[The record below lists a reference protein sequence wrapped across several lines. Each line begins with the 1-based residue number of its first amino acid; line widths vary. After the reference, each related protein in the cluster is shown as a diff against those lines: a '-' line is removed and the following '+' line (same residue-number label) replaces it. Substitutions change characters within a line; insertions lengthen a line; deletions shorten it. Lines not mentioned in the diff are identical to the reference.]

1 MKIAKITLILLI
13 LSHIFNTVFGVVTRN
28 YSSSRKGFYNNGTYN
43 GIMLT
48 EQGSLVLAPIIEKDG
63 AIDGKFIWKIYPSK
77 DGSMYAAISGNGAE
91 LYKRNAGE
99 NSFNLF
105 VKSTNESAF
114 TSVISDDFGNIYAA
128 TAPYARIIK
137 YDSSGSEIWSKN
149 VDDMY
154 IWDMKFD
161 NTGNLYAAAGGNNA
175 RVLKIS
181 ADGNITEILKT
192 EEQHAMSLYFD
203 SKKNKLYIGTAGRG
217 LVLSLDLAT
226 NSENIAFKTLYDTAQ
241 NEVYAITMDN
251 IGNLYF
257 GTATREPYY
266 LILPSIIDG
275 GKQADDRD
283 REFRNSLYR
292 ADTNGTV
299 QRLFFLNQTLV
310 FALSSDKDNNIYF
323 ITGDN
328 ADIYK
333 INGEDGLLSYIGGLE
348 NKTISTFSATED
360 GLYFAVSKT
369 GEIYKMK
376 NGNPSEGSFISDTLD
391 LRLLSKLGSLN
402 AMTSK
407 PNGSDI
413 LFEVRTGN
421 VARVDNTWSDFIPI
435 AEDGKIN
442 VPDGRFLQFKVTMK
456 TSNADSVPVLSS
468 MDFTYVENNLAPDV
482 LNGGLTT
489 YYKQQNDSN
498 ETAKSPQLEEN
509 ETMIYWKGSDPNGDK
524 LIYDLEYR
532 LKGER
537 NYRKLAN
544 NLENSYFRLKS
555 YLMPSGIYDFRITA
569 SDRNDNP
576 IDLAKTKTLEVL
588 NIKYDNDPPEILDFK
603 VNSENAERTA
613 RRKITFRA
621 EDKLSFLKTVRYST
635 ITEEWNYIVPD
646 DKVLD
651 SMNES
656 FTIIIDDEN
665 AGSITI
671 EVSDT
676 EGNVKFYSFII

>member
-1 MKIAKITLILLI
+1 MKIAKIILILFI
-13 LSHIFNTVFGVVTRN
+13 LSNTNIFGVITRN

-48 EQGSLVLAPIIEKDG
+48 EQGSLILAPIIEKDG
-63 AIDGKFIWKIYPSK
+63 AIEGKFIWKIYNSS
-77 DGSMYAAISGNGAE
+77 DGSMYAAISGDGAE
-91 LYKRNAGE
+91 LYKREAGE
-99 NSFNLF
+99 SDFNLF

-114 TSVISDDFGNIYAA
+114 TSVISDNSGDIYAA

-137 YDSSGSEIWSKN
+137 YDKLGNEIWSKN
-149 VDDMY
+149 VDDTY

-161 NTGNLYAAAGGNNA
+161 NNGNLYAAAGGNNA

-181 ADGNITEILKT
+181 SNGNITEILKT

-203 SKKNKLYIGTAGRG
+203 SKNNKLYIGTAGRG
-217 LVLSLDLAT
+217 LVLSVDLST
-226 NSENIAFKTLYDTAQ
+226 NLENPSYKTVYDTAQ

-257 GTATREPYY
+257 GTATREPSY

-275 GKQADDRD
+275 EKLADDSAK
-283 REFRNSLYR
+283 EFRNSLYK

-310 FALSSDKDNNIYF
+310 FALSSDNDNNIYF

-333 INGEDGLLSYIGGLE
+333 INGNDGLLSYIGGLE
-348 NKTISTFSATED
+348 NKTLSTFSATKD
-360 GLYFAVSKT
+360 GLYFAISKT
-369 GEIYKMK
+369 GEIYKMQ

-391 LRLLSKLGSLN
+391 LKLLSKLGSLK
-402 AMTSK
+402 AMTTI
-407 PNGSDI
+407 PDGSDI
-413 LFEVRTGN
+413 SFEVRTGN
-421 VARVDNTWSDFIPI
+421 VARVDNTWSDFTKVS
-435 AEDGKIN
+435 EDGKIN
-442 VPDGRFLQFKVTMK
+442 APDGRFLQFRITMK
-456 TSNADSVPVLSS
+456 NSNANEKSVPVLSS
-468 MDFTYVENNLAPDV
+468 MDFTYIENNLPPDV

-489 YYKQQNDSN
+489 YYKQQNDSS
-498 ETAKSPQLEEN
+498 ETTKSPQLEEN

-524 LIYDLEYR
+524 LIYDLEYK
-532 LKGER
+532 LKGEK

-544 NLENSYFRLKS
+544 NLETPYFRFKS

-569 SDRNDNP
+569 SDRFDNP
-576 IDLAKTKTLEVL
+576 IDLSKTKTLEVL
-588 NIKYDNDPPEILDFK
+588 NIKYDNDSPEIFDFAVK
-603 VNSENAERTA
+603 TEGNKRI
-613 RRKITFRA
+613 ITFRA

-635 ITEEWNYIVPD
+635 ITEEWHYILPD

-651 SMNES
+651 SMNEN
-656 FTIIIDDEN
+656 FTIIIDDEE

-671 EVSDT
+671 EVLDT
-676 EGNVKFYSFII
+676 EGNIKYYSFVI

>member
-1 MKIAKITLILLI
+1 MKIAKIIFTVLI
-13 LSHIFNTVFGVVTRN
+13 LSQITVFGVVTRN
-28 YSSSRKGFYNNGTYN
+28 YSSARKGFYNNGTYN

-63 AIDGKFIWKIYPSK
+63 AIDGKFIWKIYPSA

-91 LYKRNAGE
+91 LYRRNAGE
-99 NSFNLF
+99 NDFNLF

-114 TSVISDDFGNIYAA
+114 TSVISDNSGNIYAA
-128 TAPYARIIK
+128 TGPYARIIK
-137 YDSSGSEIWSKN
+137 YDNSGNEIWSKN
-149 VDDMY
+149 IDDTY

-161 NTGNLYAAAGGNNA
+161 NNGNLYAAAGGNNA

-181 ADGNITEILKT
+181 SSGNITEILKT
-192 EEQHAMSLYFD
+192 DEQHAMSLYFD
-203 SKKNKLYIGTAGRG
+203 SKNNKLYVGTAGRG
-217 LVLSLDLAT
+217 LVLVIDLAT
-226 NSENIAFKTLYDTAQ
+226 NSENPSSKTLYDTAQ

-257 GTATREPYY
+257 GTATREPSY

-275 GKQADDRD
+275 GKSADDSAK
-283 REFRNSLYR
+283 EFRNSLYK
-292 ADTNGTV
+292 ADANGTV

-310 FALSSDKDNNIYF
+310 FALSSDNDNNIYF

-333 INGEDGLLSYIGGLE
+333 INGNDGLLSYIGGLE
-348 NKTISTFSATED
+348 NKTLSTFSATKD

-369 GEIYKMK
+369 GEIYKMQ
-376 NGNPSEGSFISDTLD
+376 NNNLSEGSFVSDTLD
-391 LRLLSKLGSLN
+391 LKLLSKLGSLN
-402 AMTSK
+402 AMTSI
-407 PNGSDI
+407 PEGSDI
-413 LFEVRTGN
+413 SFEVRTGN
-421 VARVDNTWSDFIPI
+421 VARVDNTWSDFVPI
-435 AEDGKIN
+435 AKDGKIN
-442 VPDGRFLQFKVTMK
+442 APDGRFLQFRVTMK
-456 TSNADSVPVLSS
+456 TSNSESVPVLSS
-468 MDFTYVENNLAPDV
+468 MDFTYIENNLPPDV

-489 YYKQQNDSN
+489 HYKQQNDSN
-498 ETAKSPQLEEN
+498 ETTKNPQLEEN

-532 LKGER
+532 LKGEK

-544 NLENSYFRLKS
+544 NLENPYFRFKS

-569 SDRNDNP
+569 SDRFDNP

-588 NIKYDNDPPEILDFK
+588 NIKYDNDAPEIFDFA
-603 VNSENAERTA
+603 VSSEGNS
-613 RRKITFRA
+613 RKITFRA

-635 ITEEWNYIVPD
+635 ITEEWHYIIPD

-651 SMNES
+651 SMSEN
-656 FTIIIDDEN
+656 FTILIEDEN

-671 EVSDT
+671 EVLDAD
-676 EGNVKFYSFII
+676 GNIKYYSFVI

>member
-1 MKIAKITLILLI
+1 MKIAKIILILLI
-13 LSHIFNTVFGVVTRN
+13 LSNTNIFGVVTRN

-48 EQGSLVLAPIIEKDG
+48 EQGSLILAPIIEKDG
-63 AIDGKFIWKIYPSK
+63 AIEGKFIWKIYNSS
-77 DGSMYAAISGNGAE
+77 DGSMYAAISGDGAE
-91 LYKRNAGE
+91 LYKREVGE
-99 NSFNLF
+99 SDFNLF

-114 TSVISDDFGNIYAA
+114 TSVISDNSGNIYAA

-137 YDSSGSEIWSKN
+137 YDKLGNEIWSKN
-149 VDDMY
+149 VDDTY

-161 NTGNLYAAAGGNNA
+161 NNGNLYAAAGGNNA

-181 ADGNITEILKT
+181 SNGNITEILKT

-203 SKKNKLYIGTAGRG
+203 SKSNKLYIGTAGRG
-217 LVLSLDLAT
+217 LVLSVDLST
-226 NSENIAFKTLYDTAQ
+226 NLENPSYKTVYDTAQ

-257 GTATREPYY
+257 GTATREPSY

-275 GKQADDRD
+275 GKLADDSAK
-283 REFRNSLYR
+283 EFRNSLYK

-310 FALSSDKDNNIYF
+310 FALSSDIDNNIYF

-333 INGEDGLLSYIGGLE
+333 INGNDGLLSYIGGLE
-348 NKTISTFSATED
+348 NKTLSTFLATKD
-360 GLYFAVSKT
+360 GLYFAISKT
-369 GEIYKMK
+369 GEIYKMQ

-391 LRLLSKLGSLN
+391 LKLLSKLGSLK
-402 AMTSK
+402 AMTTI
-407 PNGSDI
+407 PDGSDI
-413 LFEVRTGN
+413 SFEVRTGN
-421 VARVDNTWSDFIPI
+421 VARVDNTWSDFTKVS
-435 AEDGKIN
+435 EDGKIN
-442 VPDGRFLQFKVTMK
+442 SPDGRFLQFRITMK
-456 TSNADSVPVLSS
+456 NSNANEKSVPVLSS
-468 MDFTYVENNLAPDV
+468 MDFTYIENNLPPDV

-489 YYKQQNDSN
+489 YYKQQNDSS
-498 ETAKSPQLEEN
+498 ETTKSPQLEEN

-532 LKGER
+532 LKGEK

-544 NLENSYFRLKS
+544 NLETPYFRFKS

-569 SDRNDNP
+569 SDRFDNP
-576 IDLAKTKTLEVL
+576 IDLSKTKTLEVL
-588 NIKYDNDPPEILDFK
+588 NIKYDNDSPEIFDFAVK
-603 VNSENAERTA
+603 TEGNKRI
-613 RRKITFRA
+613 ITFRA

-635 ITEEWNYIVPD
+635 ITEEWHYILPD

-651 SMNES
+651 SMSEN
-656 FTIIIDDEN
+656 FTIIIDDEE
-665 AGSITI
+665 AGSITV
-671 EVSDT
+671 EVLDT
-676 EGNVKFYSFII
+676 EGNIKYYSFVI

>member
-1 MKIAKITLILLI
+1 MKIAKIILILLI
-13 LSHIFNTVFGVVTRN
+13 LSNTNIFGVVTRN

-48 EQGSLVLAPIIEKDG
+48 EQGSLILAPIIEKDG
-63 AIDGKFIWKIYPSK
+63 AIEGKFIWKIYNSS
-77 DGSMYAAISGNGAE
+77 DGSMYAAISGDGAE
-91 LYKRNAGE
+91 LYKREAGE
-99 NSFNLF
+99 SDFNLF

-114 TSVISDDFGNIYAA
+114 TSVISDNSGNIYAV

-137 YDSSGSEIWSKN
+137 YDKSGNEIWSKN
-149 VDDMY
+149 VDDTY

-161 NTGNLYAAAGGNNA
+161 NNGNLYAAAGGNNA

-181 ADGNITEILKT
+181 SNGNITEILKT

-203 SKKNKLYIGTAGRG
+203 SKSNKLYIGTAGRG
-217 LVLSLDLAT
+217 LVLSVDLST
-226 NSENIAFKTLYDTAQ
+226 NLENPSYKTVYDTAQ

-257 GTATREPYY
+257 GTATREPSY

-275 GKQADDRD
+275 GKLADDSAK
-283 REFRNSLYR
+283 EFRNSLYK

-310 FALSSDKDNNIYF
+310 FALSSDIDNNIYF

-333 INGEDGLLSYIGGLE
+333 INGNDGLLSYIGGLE
-348 NKTISTFSATED
+348 NKTLSTFSATKD
-360 GLYFAVSKT
+360 GLYFAISKT
-369 GEIYKMK
+369 GEIYKMQ

-391 LRLLSKLGSLN
+391 LKLLSKLGSLK
-402 AMTSK
+402 AMTTI
-407 PNGSDI
+407 PEGSDI
-413 LFEVRTGN
+413 SFEVRTGN
-421 VARVDNTWSDFIPI
+421 VARVDNTWSDFTKVS
-435 AEDGKIN
+435 EDGKIN
-442 VPDGRFLQFKVTMK
+442 APDGRFLQFRITMK
-456 TSNADSVPVLSS
+456 NSNANEKSVPVLSS
-468 MDFTYVENNLAPDV
+468 MDFTYIENNLPPDV

-489 YYKQQNDSN
+489 YYKQQNDSS
-498 ETAKSPQLEEN
+498 ETTKSPQLEEN

-532 LKGER
+532 LKGEK

-544 NLENSYFRLKS
+544 NLETPYFRFKS

-569 SDRNDNP
+569 SDRFDNP
-576 IDLAKTKTLEVL
+576 IDLSKTKTLEVL
-588 NIKYDNDPPEILDFK
+588 NIKYDNDSPEIFDFAVK
-603 VNSENAERTA
+603 TEGNKRI
-613 RRKITFRA
+613 ITFRA

-635 ITEEWNYIVPD
+635 ITEEWHYILPD

-651 SMNES
+651 SMSEN
-656 FTIIIDDEN
+656 FTIIIDDEE

-671 EVSDT
+671 EVLDT
-676 EGNVKFYSFII
+676 EGNIKYYSFVI

>member
-1 MKIAKITLILLI
+1 MKIAKIILIVLI
-13 LSHIFNTVFGVVTRN
+13 LSQITVFGVVTRN

-63 AIDGKFIWKIYPSK
+63 AIDGKFIWKIYPSA

-99 NSFNLF
+99 SEFNLF

-114 TSVISDDFGNIYAA
+114 TSVISDDLGNIYAA
-128 TAPYARIIK
+128 TGPYARIIK
-137 YDSSGSEIWSKN
+137 YDNTGNEIWSKN
-149 VDDMY
+149 VDDTY

-161 NTGNLYAAAGGNNA
+161 NNGNLYAAAGGNNA
-175 RVLKIS
+175 RVLKITS
-181 ADGNITEILKT
+181 AGNITEILKT
-192 EEQHAMSLYFD
+192 DEQHAMSLYFD
-203 SKKNKLYIGTAGRG
+203 SKNNKLYVGTAGRG
-217 LVLSLDLAT
+217 LVLAIDLAT
-226 NSENIAFKTLYDTAQ
+226 NLENPSSKTLYDTAQ

-257 GTATREPYY
+257 GTATREPSY

-275 GKQADDRD
+275 GKSADDSAK
-283 REFRNSLYR
+283 EFRNSLYK

-310 FALSSDKDNNIYF
+310 FALSSDNDNNIYF

-333 INGEDGLLSYIGGLE
+333 INGNDGLLSYIGGLD
-348 NKTISTFSATED
+348 NKILSTFSATKD

-369 GEIYKMK
+369 GEIYKMQ
-376 NGNPSEGSFISDTLD
+376 NNNLSEGSFVSDTLD

-402 AMTSK
+402 AMTTV
-407 PNGSDI
+407 PEGSDI
-413 LFEVRTGN
+413 SFEVRTGN
-421 VARVDNTWSDFIPI
+421 VARVDNTWSDFVPI

-442 VPDGRFLQFKVTMK
+442 VPDGRFMQFRVKMK
-456 TSNADSVPVLSS
+456 TSNSESVPVLSS
-468 MDFTYVENNLAPDV
+468 MDFTYIENNLPPDV

-489 YYKQQNDSN
+489 HYKQQNDSN
-498 ETAKSPQLEEN
+498 ETTKSPQLEEN

-544 NLENSYFRLKS
+544 NLENSYFRFKS
-555 YLMPSGIYDFRITA
+555 YLMPSGIYDFKITA
-569 SDRNDNP
+569 SDRHDNP
-576 IDLAKTKTLEVL
+576 IDLSKTKTLEVL
-588 NIKYDNDPPEILDFK
+588 NIKYDNDPPEIFDFA
-603 VNSENAERTA
+603 VNTEGNA
-613 RRKITFRA
+613 RKITFRV
-621 EDKLSFLKTVRYST
+621 EDKLSFLKTVRYSA
-635 ITEEWNYIVPD
+635 ITEEWHYIIPD

-651 SMNES
+651 SMSEN
-656 FTIIIDDEN
+656 FTILIEDKN
-665 AGSITI
+665 TGSITI
-671 EVSDT
+671 EVLDT
-676 EGNVKFYSFII
+676 EGNIKFYSFVI

>member
-1 MKIAKITLILLI
+1 MKIAKIILILLI
-13 LSHIFNTVFGVVTRN
+13 LSNTNIFGVVTRN
-28 YSSSRKGFYNNGTYN
+28 YSSSRKGFYNNGTYD

-48 EQGSLVLAPIIEKDG
+48 EQGSLILAPIIEKDG
-63 AIDGKFIWKIYPSK
+63 AIEGKFIWKIYNSS
-77 DGSMYAAISGNGAE
+77 DGSMYAAISGDGAE

-99 NSFNLF
+99 SDFNLF
-105 VKSTNESAF
+105 IKSTNESAF
-114 TSVISDDFGNIYAA
+114 TSVISDNSGNIYAA

-137 YDSSGSEIWSKN
+137 YDNAGNEIWSKN
-149 VDDMY
+149 VDDTY

-161 NTGNLYAAAGGNNA
+161 NNGNLYAAAGGNNA

-181 ADGNITEILKT
+181 SNGNITEILKT

-203 SKKNKLYIGTAGRG
+203 SKSNKLYIGTAGRG
-217 LVLSLDLAT
+217 LVLSVDLST
-226 NSENIAFKTLYDTAQ
+226 NLENPSYKTVYDTAQ

-257 GTATREPYY
+257 GTATREPSY

-275 GKQADDRD
+275 GKLADDSAK
-283 REFRNSLYR
+283 EFRNSLYK

-310 FALSSDKDNNIYF
+310 FALSSDIDNNIYF

-333 INGEDGLLSYIGGLE
+333 INGNDGLLSYIGGLE
-348 NKTISTFSATED
+348 NKTLSTFSATKD
-360 GLYFAVSKT
+360 GLYFAISKT
-369 GEIYKMK
+369 GEIYKMQ
-376 NGNPSEGSFISDTLD
+376 NGNPSEGNFISDTLD
-391 LRLLSKLGSLN
+391 LKVLSKLGSLK
-402 AMTSK
+402 AMTTI
-407 PNGSDI
+407 PDGSDI
-413 LFEVRTGN
+413 SFEVRTGN
-421 VARVDNTWSDFIPI
+421 VARVDNTWSDFTKVS
-435 AEDGKIN
+435 EDGKIN
-442 VPDGRFLQFKVTMK
+442 APDGRFLQFRITMK
-456 TSNADSVPVLSS
+456 NSNANEKSVPVLSS
-468 MDFTYVENNLAPDV
+468 MDFTYIENNLPPDV

-489 YYKQQNDSN
+489 YYKQQNDSS
-498 ETAKSPQLEEN
+498 ETTKSPQLEEN

-532 LKGER
+532 LKGEK

-544 NLENSYFRLKS
+544 NLETPYFRFKS

-569 SDRNDNP
+569 SDRFDNP
-576 IDLAKTKTLEVL
+576 IDLSKTKTLEVL
-588 NIKYDNDPPEILDFK
+588 NIKYDNDSPEIFDFAVK
-603 VNSENAERTA
+603 TEGNKRI
-613 RRKITFRA
+613 ITFRA

-635 ITEEWNYIVPD
+635 ITEEWHYILPD

-651 SMNES
+651 SMSEN
-656 FTIIIDDEN
+656 FTIIIEDEE

-671 EVSDT
+671 EVLDT
-676 EGNVKFYSFII
+676 EGNIKYYSFVI

>member
-1 MKIAKITLILLI
+1 MKIAKIILILLI
-13 LSHIFNTVFGVVTRN
+13 LSNTNIFGVVTRN

-48 EQGSLVLAPIIEKDG
+48 EQGSLILAPIIEKDG
-63 AIDGKFIWKIYPSK
+63 AIEGKFIWKIYNSS
-77 DGSMYAAISGNGAE
+77 DGSMYAAISGDGAE
-91 LYKRNAGE
+91 LYKREADE
-99 NSFNLF
+99 SDFNLF

-114 TSVISDDFGNIYAA
+114 TSVISDNLGNIYAA

-137 YDSSGSEIWSKN
+137 YDKSGNEIWSKN
-149 VDDMY
+149 VDDTY

-161 NTGNLYAAAGGNNA
+161 NNGNLYAAAGGNNA

-181 ADGNITEILKT
+181 SNGNITEILKT
-192 EEQHAMSLYFD
+192 EEQHAMSLYFH
-203 SKKNKLYIGTAGRG
+203 SKSNKLYIGTAGRG
-217 LVLSLDLAT
+217 LVLSVDLST
-226 NSENIAFKTLYDTAQ
+226 NLENPSYKTVYDTAQ

-257 GTATREPYY
+257 GTATREPSY

-275 GKQADDRD
+275 GKLADDSAK
-283 REFRNSLYR
+283 EFRNSLYK

-310 FALSSDKDNNIYF
+310 FALSSDIDNNIYF

-333 INGEDGLLSYIGGLE
+333 INGNDGLLSYIGGLE
-348 NKTISTFSATED
+348 NKTLSTFSATKD
-360 GLYFAVSKT
+360 GLYFAISKT
-369 GEIYKMK
+369 GEIYKMQ

-391 LRLLSKLGSLN
+391 LKLLSKLGSLK
-402 AMTSK
+402 AMTTI
-407 PNGSDI
+407 PEGSDI
-413 LFEVRTGN
+413 SFEVRTGN
-421 VARVDNTWSDFIPI
+421 VSRVDNTWSDFTKVS
-435 AEDGKIN
+435 EDGKIN
-442 VPDGRFLQFKVTMK
+442 APDGRFLQFRITMK
-456 TSNADSVPVLSS
+456 NSNANEKSVPILSS
-468 MDFTYVENNLAPDV
+468 MDFTYIENNLPPDV

-489 YYKQQNDSN
+489 YYKQQNDSS
-498 ETAKSPQLEEN
+498 ETTKSPQLEEN

-532 LKGER
+532 LKGEK

-544 NLENSYFRLKS
+544 NLETPYFRFKS

-569 SDRNDNP
+569 SDRFDNP
-576 IDLAKTKTLEVL
+576 IDLSKTKTLEVL
-588 NIKYDNDPPEILDFK
+588 NIKYDNDSPEIFDFAVK
-603 VNSENAERTA
+603 IEGNKRI
-613 RRKITFRA
+613 ITFRA

-635 ITEEWNYIVPD
+635 ITEEWHYILPD

-651 SMNES
+651 SMSEN
-656 FTIIIDDEN
+656 FTIIIDDEE

-671 EVSDT
+671 EVLDT
-676 EGNVKFYSFII
+676 EGNIKYYSFVI

>member
-1 MKIAKITLILLI
+1 MKIAKIILIVLI
-13 LSHIFNTVFGVVTRN
+13 LSQITVFGVVTRN

-63 AIDGKFIWKIYPSK
+63 AIDGKFIWKIYPSA

-99 NSFNLF
+99 SDFNLF

-114 TSVISDDFGNIYAA
+114 TSVISDDSGNIYAA
-128 TAPYARIIK
+128 TGPYARIIK
-137 YDSSGSEIWSKN
+137 YDNAGNEIWSKN
-149 VDDMY
+149 VDDTY

-161 NTGNLYAAAGGNNA
+161 NNGNLYAAAGGNNA
-175 RVLKIS
+175 RVLKITS
-181 ADGNITEILKT
+181 AGNITEILKT
-192 EEQHAMSLYFD
+192 DEQHAMSLYFD
-203 SKKNKLYIGTAGRG
+203 SKNNKLYVGTAGRG
-217 LVLSLDLAT
+217 LVLAIDLAT
-226 NSENIAFKTLYDTAQ
+226 NLENPSSKTLYDTAQ

-257 GTATREPYY
+257 GTATREPSY

-275 GKQADDRD
+275 GKSADDSAK
-283 REFRNSLYR
+283 EFRNSLYK

-310 FALSSDKDNNIYF
+310 FALSSDNDNNIYF

-333 INGEDGLLSYIGGLE
+333 INGNDGLLSYIGGLD
-348 NKTISTFSATED
+348 NKILSTFSATKD

-369 GEIYKMK
+369 GEIYKMQ
-376 NGNPSEGSFISDTLD
+376 NNNLSEGSFVSDTLD

-402 AMTSK
+402 AMTTV
-407 PNGSDI
+407 PEGSDI
-413 LFEVRTGN
+413 SFEVRTGN
-421 VARVDNTWSDFIPI
+421 VARVDNTWSDFVPI

-442 VPDGRFLQFKVTMK
+442 VPDGRFMQFRVKMK
-456 TSNADSVPVLSS
+456 TSNSESVPVLSS
-468 MDFTYVENNLAPDV
+468 MDFTYIENNLPPDV

-489 YYKQQNDSN
+489 HYKQQNDSN
-498 ETAKSPQLEEN
+498 ETTKSPQLEEN

-532 LKGER
+532 LKGEK

-544 NLENSYFRLKS
+544 NLENSYFRFKS
-555 YLMPSGIYDFRITA
+555 YLMPSGIYDFKITA
-569 SDRNDNP
+569 SDRHDNP
-576 IDLAKTKTLEVL
+576 IDLSKTKTLEVL
-588 NIKYDNDPPEILDFK
+588 NIKYDNDPPEIFDFA
-603 VNSENAERTA
+603 VNTEGNA
-613 RRKITFRA
+613 RKITFRV
-621 EDKLSFLKTVRYST
+621 EDKLSFLKTVRYSA
-635 ITEEWNYIVPD
+635 ITEEWHYIIPD

-651 SMNES
+651 SMSEN
-656 FTIIIDDEN
+656 FTILIEDEN
-665 AGSITI
+665 TGSITI
-671 EVSDT
+671 EVLDT
-676 EGNVKFYSFII
+676 EGNIKFYSFVI

>member
-1 MKIAKITLILLI
+1 MKITKIILILLI
-13 LSHIFNTVFGVVTRN
+13 LSNTNIFGVVTRN

-48 EQGSLVLAPIIEKDG
+48 EQGSLILAPIIEKDG
-63 AIDGKFIWKIYPSK
+63 TIEGKFIWKIYNSS
-77 DGSMYAAISGNGAE
+77 DGSMYAAISGDGAE

-99 NSFNLF
+99 SDFNLF

-114 TSVISDDFGNIYAA
+114 TSVISDNSGNIYAS

-137 YDSSGSEIWSKN
+137 YDKSGNEIWSKN
-149 VDDMY
+149 VDDTY

-161 NTGNLYAAAGGNNA
+161 NNGNLYAAAGGNNA

-181 ADGNITEILKT
+181 SNGNITEILKT

-203 SKKNKLYIGTAGRG
+203 SKSNKLYIGTAGRG
-217 LVLSLDLAT
+217 LVLSVDLST
-226 NSENIAFKTLYDTAQ
+226 NLENPSYKTVYDTAQ

-257 GTATREPYY
+257 GTATREPSY

-275 GKQADDRD
+275 GKLADDSAK
-283 REFRNSLYR
+283 EFRNSLYK

-310 FALSSDKDNNIYF
+310 FALSSDIDNNIYF

-333 INGEDGLLSYIGGLE
+333 INGNDGLLSYIGGLE
-348 NKTISTFSATED
+348 NKTLSTFSATKD
-360 GLYFAVSKT
+360 GLYFAISKT
-369 GEIYKMK
+369 GEIYKMQ

-391 LRLLSKLGSLN
+391 LKLLSKLGSLK
-402 AMTSK
+402 AMTTI
-407 PNGSDI
+407 PEGSDI
-413 LFEVRTGN
+413 SFEVRTGN
-421 VARVDNTWSDFIPI
+421 VARVDNTWSDFTKVS
-435 AEDGKIN
+435 EDGKIN
-442 VPDGRFLQFKVTMK
+442 APDGRFLQFRITMK
-456 TSNADSVPVLSS
+456 NSNANEKSVPVLSS
-468 MDFTYVENNLAPDV
+468 MDFTYIENNLPPDV

-489 YYKQQNDSN
+489 YYKQQNDSS
-498 ETAKSPQLEEN
+498 ETTKSPQLEEN

-532 LKGER
+532 LKGEK

-544 NLENSYFRLKS
+544 NLETPYFRFKS
-555 YLMPSGIYDFRITA
+555 YLMPAGIYDFRITA
-569 SDRNDNP
+569 SDRFDNP
-576 IDLAKTKTLEVL
+576 IDLSKTKTLEVL
-588 NIKYDNDPPEILDFK
+588 NIKYDNDSPEIFDFAVK
-603 VNSENAERTA
+603 TEGNKRI
-613 RRKITFRA
+613 ITFRA

-635 ITEEWNYIVPD
+635 ITEEWHYILPD

-651 SMNES
+651 SMSEN
-656 FTIIIDDEN
+656 FTIIIEDEE

-671 EVSDT
+671 EVLDT
-676 EGNVKFYSFII
+676 EGNIKYYSFVI

>member
-1 MKIAKITLILLI
+1 MKIAKIILILLI
-13 LSHIFNTVFGVVTRN
+13 LSNTNIFGVVTRN

-48 EQGSLVLAPIIEKDG
+48 EQGSLILAPIIEKDG
-63 AIDGKFIWKIYPSK
+63 AIEGKFIWKIYNSS
-77 DGSMYAAISGNGAE
+77 DGSMYAAISGDGAE
-91 LYKRNAGE
+91 LYKREVGE
-99 NSFNLF
+99 SDFNLF

-114 TSVISDDFGNIYAA
+114 TSVISDNSGNIYAS

-137 YDSSGSEIWSKN
+137 YDKLGNEIWSKN
-149 VDDMY
+149 VDDTY

-161 NTGNLYAAAGGNNA
+161 NNGNLYAAAGGNNA

-181 ADGNITEILKT
+181 SNGNITEILKT

-203 SKKNKLYIGTAGRG
+203 SKNNKLYIGTAGRG
-217 LVLSLDLAT
+217 LVLSVDLST
-226 NSENIAFKTLYDTAQ
+226 NLENPSYKTVYDTAQ

-257 GTATREPYY
+257 GTATREPSY

-275 GKQADDRD
+275 GKSADDSVK
-283 REFRNSLYR
+283 EFRNSLYK

-310 FALSSDKDNNIYF
+310 FALSSDIDNNIYF

-333 INGEDGLLSYIGGLE
+333 INGNDGLLSYIGGLE
-348 NKTISTFSATED
+348 NKTLSTFSATKD
-360 GLYFAVSKT
+360 GLYFAISKT
-369 GEIYKMK
+369 GEIYKMQ

-391 LRLLSKLGSLN
+391 LKLLSKLGSLK
-402 AMTSK
+402 AMTTI
-407 PNGSDI
+407 PDGSDI
-413 LFEVRTGN
+413 SFEVRTGN
-421 VARVDNTWSDFIPI
+421 VARVDNTWSDFTKVS
-435 AEDGKIN
+435 EDGKIN
-442 VPDGRFLQFKVTMK
+442 APDGRFLQFKITMK
-456 TSNADSVPVLSS
+456 NSNANEKSVPVLSS
-468 MDFTYVENNLAPDV
+468 MDFTYIENNLPPDV

-489 YYKQQNDSN
+489 YYKQQNDSS
-498 ETAKSPQLEEN
+498 ETTKSPQLEEN

-532 LKGER
+532 LKGEK

-544 NLENSYFRLKS
+544 NLETPYFRFKS

-569 SDRNDNP
+569 SDRFDNP
-576 IDLAKTKTLEVL
+576 IDLSKTKTLEVL
-588 NIKYDNDPPEILDFK
+588 NIKYDNDSPEIFDFAVK
-603 VNSENAERTA
+603 TEGNKRI
-613 RRKITFRA
+613 ITFRA

-635 ITEEWNYIVPD
+635 ITEEWHYILPD

-651 SMNES
+651 SMSEN
-656 FTIIIDDEN
+656 FTIIIEDEE

-671 EVSDT
+671 EVLDT
-676 EGNVKFYSFII
+676 EGNIKYYSFVI

>member
-1 MKIAKITLILLI
+1 MKIAKIILTVLI
-13 LSHIFNTVFGVVTRN
+13 LSQITVFGVVTRN

-63 AIDGKFIWKIYPSK
+63 AIDGKFIWKIYPSA

-99 NSFNLF
+99 SDFNLF

-114 TSVISDDFGNIYAA
+114 TSVISDDSGNIYAA
-128 TAPYARIIK
+128 TGPYARIIK
-137 YDSSGSEIWSKN
+137 YDNAGNEIWSKN
-149 VDDMY
+149 VDDTY

-161 NTGNLYAAAGGNNA
+161 NNGNLYAAAGGNNA
-175 RVLKIS
+175 RVLKITS
-181 ADGNITEILKT
+181 AGNITEILKT
-192 EEQHAMSLYFD
+192 DEQHAMSLYFD
-203 SKKNKLYIGTAGRG
+203 SKNNKLYVGTAGRG
-217 LVLSLDLAT
+217 LVLAIDLAT
-226 NSENIAFKTLYDTAQ
+226 NLENPSSKTLYDTAQ

-257 GTATREPYY
+257 GTATREPSY

-275 GKQADDRD
+275 GKSADDSAK
-283 REFRNSLYR
+283 EFRNSLYK

-310 FALSSDKDNNIYF
+310 FALSSDNDNNIYF

-333 INGEDGLLSYIGGLE
+333 INGNDGLLSYIGGLD
-348 NKTISTFSATED
+348 NKILSTFSATKD

-369 GEIYKMK
+369 GEIYKMQ
-376 NGNPSEGSFISDTLD
+376 NNNLSEGSFVSDTLD

-402 AMTSK
+402 AMTTV
-407 PNGSDI
+407 PEGSDI
-413 LFEVRTGN
+413 SFEVRTGN
-421 VARVDNTWSDFIPI
+421 VARVDNTWSDFVPI

-442 VPDGRFLQFKVTMK
+442 VPDGRFMQFRVKMK
-456 TSNADSVPVLSS
+456 TSNSESVPVLSS
-468 MDFTYVENNLAPDV
+468 MDFTYIENNLPPDV

-489 YYKQQNDSN
+489 HYKQQNDSN
-498 ETAKSPQLEEN
+498 ETTKSPQLEEN

-532 LKGER
+532 LKGEK

-544 NLENSYFRLKS
+544 NLENSYFRFKS
-555 YLMPSGIYDFRITA
+555 YLMPSGIYDFKITA
-569 SDRNDNP
+569 SDKHDNP

-588 NIKYDNDPPEILDFK
+588 NIKYDNDPPEIFDFA
-603 VNSENAERTA
+603 VNTEGNA
-613 RRKITFRA
+613 RKITFRV
-621 EDKLSFLKTVRYST
+621 EDKLSFLKTVRYSA
-635 ITEEWNYIVPD
+635 ITEEWHYIIPD

-651 SMNES
+651 SMSEN
-656 FTIIIDDEN
+656 FTILIEDEN
-665 AGSITI
+665 TGSITI
-671 EVSDT
+671 EVLDT
-676 EGNVKFYSFII
+676 EGNIKFYSFVI

>member
-1 MKIAKITLILLI
+1 MKIAKIILILLI
-13 LSHIFNTVFGVVTRN
+13 LSNTNIFGVVTRN

-48 EQGSLVLAPIIEKDG
+48 EQGSLILAPIIEKDG
-63 AIDGKFIWKIYPSK
+63 AIEGKFIWKIYNSS
-77 DGSMYAAISGNGAE
+77 DGSMYAAISGDGAE
-91 LYKRNAGE
+91 LYKREAGE
-99 NSFNLF
+99 SDFNLF

-114 TSVISDDFGNIYAA
+114 TSVISDNSGNIYAA

-137 YDSSGSEIWSKN
+137 YDKLGNEIWSKN
-149 VDDMY
+149 VDDTY

-161 NTGNLYAAAGGNNA
+161 NNGNLYAAAGGNNA

-181 ADGNITEILKT
+181 SNGNITEILKT

-203 SKKNKLYIGTAGRG
+203 SKNNKLYIGTAGRG
-217 LVLSLDLAT
+217 LVLSVDLST
-226 NSENIAFKTLYDTAQ
+226 NLENPSYKTVYDTAQ

-257 GTATREPYY
+257 GTATREPSY

-275 GKQADDRD
+275 GKLADDSAK
-283 REFRNSLYR
+283 EFRNSLYK

-310 FALSSDKDNNIYF
+310 FALSSDIDNNIYF

-333 INGEDGLLSYIGGLE
+333 INGNDGLLSYIGGLE
-348 NKTISTFSATED
+348 NKTLSTFSATKD
-360 GLYFAVSKT
+360 GLYFAISKT
-369 GEIYKMK
+369 GEIYKMQ

-391 LRLLSKLGSLN
+391 LKLLSKLGSLK
-402 AMTSK
+402 AMTTI
-407 PNGSDI
+407 PEGSDI
-413 LFEVRTGN
+413 SFEVRTGN
-421 VARVDNTWSDFIPI
+421 VARVDNTWSDFTKVS
-435 AEDGKIN
+435 EDGKIN
-442 VPDGRFLQFKVTMK
+442 APDGRFLQFRITMK
-456 TSNADSVPVLSS
+456 NSNANEKSVPVLSS
-468 MDFTYVENNLAPDV
+468 MDFTYIENNLPPDV

-489 YYKQQNDSN
+489 YYKQQNDSS
-498 ETAKSPQLEEN
+498 ETTKSPQLEEN

-524 LIYDLEYR
+524 LIYDLEYK
-532 LKGER
+532 LKGEK

-544 NLENSYFRLKS
+544 NLETPYFRFKS

-569 SDRNDNP
+569 SDRFDNP
-576 IDLAKTKTLEVL
+576 IDLSKTKTLEVL
-588 NIKYDNDPPEILDFK
+588 NIKYDNDSPEIFDFAVK
-603 VNSENAERTA
+603 TEGNKRI
-613 RRKITFRA
+613 ITFRA

-635 ITEEWNYIVPD
+635 ITEEWHYILPD

-651 SMNES
+651 SMSEN
-656 FTIIIDDEN
+656 FTIIIDDEE

-671 EVSDT
+671 EVLDT
-676 EGNVKFYSFII
+676 EGNIKYYSFVI

>member
-1 MKIAKITLILLI
+1 MKIAKIILIVLI
-13 LSHIFNTVFGVVTRN
+13 LSQITVFGVVTRN

-63 AIDGKFIWKIYPSK
+63 AIDGKFIWKIYPSA

-99 NSFNLF
+99 SDFNLF

-114 TSVISDDFGNIYAA
+114 TSVISDDLGNIYAA
-128 TAPYARIIK
+128 TGPYARIIK
-137 YDSSGSEIWSKN
+137 YDNAGNEIWSKN
-149 VDDMY
+149 VDDTY

-161 NTGNLYAAAGGNNA
+161 NNGNLYAAAGGNNA
-175 RVLKIS
+175 RVLKITS
-181 ADGNITEILKT
+181 AGNITEILKT
-192 EEQHAMSLYFD
+192 DEQHAMSLYFD
-203 SKKNKLYIGTAGRG
+203 SKNNKLYVGTAGRG
-217 LVLSLDLAT
+217 LVLAIDLAT
-226 NSENIAFKTLYDTAQ
+226 NLENPSSKTLYDTAQ

-257 GTATREPYY
+257 GTATREPSY

-275 GKQADDRD
+275 GKSADDSAK
-283 REFRNSLYR
+283 EFRNSLYK

-310 FALSSDKDNNIYF
+310 FALSSDNDNNIYF

-333 INGEDGLLSYIGGLE
+333 INGNDGLLSYIGGLD
-348 NKTISTFSATED
+348 NKILSTFSATKD

-369 GEIYKMK
+369 GEIYKMQ
-376 NGNPSEGSFISDTLD
+376 NNNLSEGSFVSDTLD

-402 AMTSK
+402 AMTTV
-407 PNGSDI
+407 PEGSDI
-413 LFEVRTGN
+413 SFEVRTGN
-421 VARVDNTWSDFIPI
+421 VARVDNTWSDFVPI

-442 VPDGRFLQFKVTMK
+442 VPDGRFMQFRVKMK
-456 TSNADSVPVLSS
+456 TSNSESVPVLSS
-468 MDFTYVENNLAPDV
+468 MDFTYIENNLPPDV

-489 YYKQQNDSN
+489 HYKQQNDSN
-498 ETAKSPQLEEN
+498 ETTKSPQLEEN

-532 LKGER
+532 LKGEK

-544 NLENSYFRLKS
+544 NLENSYFRFKS
-555 YLMPSGIYDFRITA
+555 YLMPSGIYDFKITA
-569 SDRNDNP
+569 SDRHDNP
-576 IDLAKTKTLEVL
+576 IDLSKTKTLEVL
-588 NIKYDNDPPEILDFK
+588 NIKYDNDPPEIFDFA
-603 VNSENAERTA
+603 VNTEGNA
-613 RRKITFRA
+613 RKITFRV
-621 EDKLSFLKTVRYST
+621 EDKLSFLKTVRYSA
-635 ITEEWNYIVPD
+635 ITEEWHYIIPD

-651 SMNES
+651 SMSEN
-656 FTIIIDDEN
+656 FTILIEDEN
-665 AGSITI
+665 TGSITI
-671 EVSDT
+671 EVLDT
-676 EGNVKFYSFII
+676 EGNIKFYSFVI

>member
-1 MKIAKITLILLI
+1 MKIAKIILTVLI
-13 LSHIFNTVFGVVTRN
+13 LSQITVFGVVTRN

-63 AIDGKFIWKIYPSK
+63 AIDGKFIWKIYPSA

-99 NSFNLF
+99 SDFNLF

-114 TSVISDDFGNIYAA
+114 TSVISDDSGNIYAA
-128 TAPYARIIK
+128 TGPYARIIK
-137 YDSSGSEIWSKN
+137 YDNAGNEIWSKN
-149 VDDMY
+149 VDDTY

-161 NTGNLYAAAGGNNA
+161 NNGNLYAAAGGNNA
-175 RVLKIS
+175 RVLKITS
-181 ADGNITEILKT
+181 AGNITEILKT
-192 EEQHAMSLYFD
+192 DEQHAMSLYFD
-203 SKKNKLYIGTAGRG
+203 SKNNKLYVGTAGRG
-217 LVLSLDLAT
+217 LVLAIDLAT
-226 NSENIAFKTLYDTAQ
+226 NLENPSSKTLYDTAQ

-257 GTATREPYY
+257 GTATREPSY

-275 GKQADDRD
+275 GKSADDSAK
-283 REFRNSLYR
+283 EFRNSLYK

-310 FALSSDKDNNIYF
+310 FALSSDNDNNIYF

-333 INGEDGLLSYIGGLE
+333 INGNDGLLSYIGGLD
-348 NKTISTFSATED
+348 NKILSTFSATKD

-369 GEIYKMK
+369 GEIYKMQ
-376 NGNPSEGSFISDTLD
+376 NNNLSEGSFVSDTLD
-391 LRLLSKLGSLN
+391 LRFLSKLGSLN
-402 AMTSK
+402 AMTTV
-407 PNGSDI
+407 PEGSDI
-413 LFEVRTGN
+413 SFEVRTGN
-421 VARVDNTWSDFIPI
+421 VARVDNTWSDFVPI

-442 VPDGRFLQFKVTMK
+442 VPDGRFMQFRVKMK
-456 TSNADSVPVLSS
+456 TSNSESVPVLSS
-468 MDFTYVENNLAPDV
+468 MDFTYIENNLPPDV

-489 YYKQQNDSN
+489 HYKQQNDSN
-498 ETAKSPQLEEN
+498 ETTKSPQLEEN

-532 LKGER
+532 LKGEK

-544 NLENSYFRLKS
+544 NLENSYFRFKS
-555 YLMPSGIYDFRITA
+555 YLMPSGIYDFKITA
-569 SDRNDNP
+569 SDRHDNP
-576 IDLAKTKTLEVL
+576 IDLSKTKTLEVL
-588 NIKYDNDPPEILDFK
+588 NIKYDNDPPEIFDFA
-603 VNSENAERTA
+603 VNTEGNA
-613 RRKITFRA
+613 RKITFRV
-621 EDKLSFLKTVRYST
+621 EDKLSFLKTVRYSA
-635 ITEEWNYIVPD
+635 ITEEWHYIIPD

-651 SMNES
+651 SMSEN
-656 FTIIIDDEN
+656 FTILIEDEN
-665 AGSITI
+665 TGSITI
-671 EVSDT
+671 EVLDT
-676 EGNVKFYSFII
+676 EGNIKFYSFVI

>member
-1 MKIAKITLILLI
+1 MKIAKIILIVLI
-13 LSHIFNTVFGVVTRN
+13 LSQITVFGVVTRN
-28 YSSSRKGFYNNGTYN
+28 YSSSRKGFYNNGIYN

-63 AIDGKFIWKIYPSK
+63 AIDGKFIWKIYPSA

-99 NSFNLF
+99 SDFNLF

-114 TSVISDDFGNIYAA
+114 TSVISDDSGNIYAA
-128 TAPYARIIK
+128 TGPYARIIK
-137 YDSSGSEIWSKN
+137 YDNAGNEIWSKN
-149 VDDMY
+149 VDDTY

-161 NTGNLYAAAGGNNA
+161 NNGNLYAAAGGNNA
-175 RVLKIS
+175 RVLKITS
-181 ADGNITEILKT
+181 AGNITEILKT
-192 EEQHAMSLYFD
+192 DEQHAMSLYFD
-203 SKKNKLYIGTAGRG
+203 SKNNKLYVGTAGRG
-217 LVLSLDLAT
+217 LVLAIDLAT
-226 NSENIAFKTLYDTAQ
+226 NLENPSSKTLYDTAQ

-257 GTATREPYY
+257 GTATREPSY

-275 GKQADDRD
+275 GKSADDSAK
-283 REFRNSLYR
+283 EFRNSLYK

-310 FALSSDKDNNIYF
+310 FALSSDNDNNIYF

-333 INGEDGLLSYIGGLE
+333 INGNDGLLSYIGGLD
-348 NKTISTFSATED
+348 NKILSTFSATKD

-369 GEIYKMK
+369 GEIYKMQ
-376 NGNPSEGSFISDTLD
+376 NNNLSEGSFVSDTLD

-402 AMTSK
+402 AMTTV
-407 PNGSDI
+407 PEGSDI
-413 LFEVRTGN
+413 SFEVRTGN
-421 VARVDNTWSDFIPI
+421 VARVDNTWSDFVPI

-442 VPDGRFLQFKVTMK
+442 VPDGRFMQFRVKMK
-456 TSNADSVPVLSS
+456 TSNSESVPVLSS
-468 MDFTYVENNLAPDV
+468 MDFTYIENNLPPDV

-489 YYKQQNDSN
+489 HYKQQNDSN
-498 ETAKSPQLEEN
+498 ETTKSPQLEEN

-544 NLENSYFRLKS
+544 NLENSYFRFKS
-555 YLMPSGIYDFRITA
+555 YLMPSGIYDFKITA
-569 SDRNDNP
+569 SDRHDNP

-588 NIKYDNDPPEILDFK
+588 NIKYDNDPPEIFDFA
-603 VNSENAERTA
+603 VNTEGNS
-613 RRKITFRA
+613 RKITFRV
-621 EDKLSFLKTVRYST
+621 EDKLSFLKTVRYSA
-635 ITEEWNYIVPD
+635 ITEEWHYIIPD

-651 SMNES
+651 SMNEN
-656 FTIIIDDEN
+656 FTILIEDEN
-665 AGSITI
+665 TGSITI
-671 EVSDT
+671 EVLDT
-676 EGNVKFYSFII
+676 EGNIKFYSFVI

>member
-1 MKIAKITLILLI
+1 MKIAKIIFTVLI
-13 LSHIFNTVFGVVTRN
+13 LSQITVFGVVTRN
-28 YSSSRKGFYNNGTYN
+28 YSSARKGFYNNGTYN

-63 AIDGKFIWKIYPSK
+63 AIDGKFIWKIYPSA

-91 LYKRNAGE
+91 LYRRNAGE
-99 NSFNLF
+99 SDFNLF

-114 TSVISDDFGNIYAA
+114 TSVISDNSGNIYAA
-128 TAPYARIIK
+128 TGPYARIIK
-137 YDSSGSEIWSKN
+137 YDNAGNEIWSKN
-149 VDDMY
+149 IDDTY

-161 NTGNLYAAAGGNNA
+161 NNGNLYAAAGGNNA

-181 ADGNITEILKT
+181 SSGNITEILKT
-192 EEQHAMSLYFD
+192 DEQHAMSLYFD
-203 SKKNKLYIGTAGRG
+203 SKNNKLYVGTAGRG
-217 LVLSLDLAT
+217 LVLVIDLAT
-226 NSENIAFKTLYDTAQ
+226 NSENPSSKTLYDTAQ

-257 GTATREPYY
+257 GTATREPSY

-275 GKQADDRD
+275 GKSADDSAK
-283 REFRNSLYR
+283 EFRNSLYK
-292 ADTNGTV
+292 ADANGTV

-310 FALSSDKDNNIYF
+310 FALSSDNDNNIYF
-323 ITGDN
+323 ITGDS

-333 INGEDGLLSYIGGLE
+333 INGDDGLLSYIGGLE
-348 NKTISTFSATED
+348 NKTLSTFSATKD

-369 GEIYKMK
+369 GEIYKMQ
-376 NGNPSEGSFISDTLD
+376 NNNLSEGSFVSDTLD
-391 LRLLSKLGSLN
+391 LKLLSKLGSLN
-402 AMTSK
+402 AMTSI
-407 PNGSDI
+407 PEGSDI
-413 LFEVRTGN
+413 SFEVRTGN
-421 VARVDNTWSDFIPI
+421 VARVDNTWSDFVPI
-435 AEDGKIN
+435 AKDGKIN
-442 VPDGRFLQFKVTMK
+442 APDGRFLQFRVTMK
-456 TSNADSVPVLSS
+456 TSNSESVPVLSS
-468 MDFTYVENNLAPDV
+468 MDFTYIENNLPPDV

-489 YYKQQNDSN
+489 HYKQQNDSN
-498 ETAKSPQLEEN
+498 ETTKNPQLEEN

-532 LKGER
+532 LKGEK

-544 NLENSYFRLKS
+544 NLENPYFRFKS

-569 SDRNDNP
+569 SDRFDNP

-588 NIKYDNDPPEILDFK
+588 NIKYDNDAPEIFDFA
-603 VNSENAERTA
+603 VSSEGKA
-613 RRKITFRA
+613 RKITFRA

-635 ITEEWNYIVPD
+635 ITEEWHYIIPD

-651 SMNES
+651 SMSEN
-656 FTIIIDDEN
+656 FTILIEDEN

-671 EVSDT
+671 EVLDAD
-676 EGNVKFYSFII
+676 GNIKYYSFVI

>member
-1 MKIAKITLILLI
+1 MKIAKIILIVLI
-13 LSHIFNTVFGVVTRN
+13 LSQITVFGVVTRN

-63 AIDGKFIWKIYPSK
+63 AIDGKFIWKIYPSA

-99 NSFNLF
+99 SDFNLF

-114 TSVISDDFGNIYAA
+114 TSVISDDSGNIYAA
-128 TAPYARIIK
+128 TGPYARIIK
-137 YDSSGSEIWSKN
+137 YDNAGNEIWSKN
-149 VDDMY
+149 VDDTY

-161 NTGNLYAAAGGNNA
+161 NNGNLYAAAGGNNA
-175 RVLKIS
+175 RVLKITS
-181 ADGNITEILKT
+181 AGNITEILKT
-192 EEQHAMSLYFD
+192 DEQHAMSLYFD
-203 SKKNKLYIGTAGRG
+203 SKNNKLYVGTAGRG
-217 LVLSLDLAT
+217 LVLAIDLAT
-226 NSENIAFKTLYDTAQ
+226 NLENPSSKTLYDTAQ

-257 GTATREPYY
+257 GTATREPSY

-275 GKQADDRD
+275 GKSADDSAK
-283 REFRNSLYR
+283 EFRNSLYK

-310 FALSSDKDNNIYF
+310 FALSSDNDNNIYF

-333 INGEDGLLSYIGGLE
+333 INGNDGLLSYIGGLD
-348 NKTISTFSATED
+348 NKILSTFSATKD

-369 GEIYKMK
+369 GEIYKMQ
-376 NGNPSEGSFISDTLD
+376 NNNLSEGSFVSDTLD

-402 AMTSK
+402 AMTTV
-407 PNGSDI
+407 PEGSDI
-413 LFEVRTGN
+413 SFEVRTGN
-421 VARVDNTWSDFIPI
+421 VARVDNTWSDFVPI

-442 VPDGRFLQFKVTMK
+442 VPDGRFMQFRVKMK
-456 TSNADSVPVLSS
+456 TSNSESVPVLSS
-468 MDFTYVENNLAPDV
+468 MDFTYIENNLPPDV

-489 YYKQQNDSN
+489 HYKQQNDSN
-498 ETAKSPQLEEN
+498 ETTKSPQLEEN

-544 NLENSYFRLKS
+544 NLENSYFRFKS
-555 YLMPSGIYDFRITA
+555 YLMPSGIYDFKITA
-569 SDRNDNP
+569 SDRHDNP
-576 IDLAKTKTLEVL
+576 IDLSKTKTLEVL
-588 NIKYDNDPPEILDFK
+588 NIKYDNDPPEIFDFT
-603 VNSENAERTA
+603 VNTEGNS
-613 RRKITFRA
+613 RKITFRV
-621 EDKLSFLKTVRYST
+621 EDKLSFLKTVRYSE
-635 ITEEWNYIVPD
+635 ITEEWHYIIPD

-651 SMNES
+651 SMSEN
-656 FTIIIDDEN
+656 FTILIEDEN
-665 AGSITI
+665 TGSITI
-671 EVSDT
+671 EVLDT
-676 EGNVKFYSFII
+676 EGNIKFYSFVI

>member
-1 MKIAKITLILLI
+1 MKIAKIILTVLI
-13 LSHIFNTVFGVVTRN
+13 LSQITVFGVVTRN

-63 AIDGKFIWKIYPSK
+63 AIDGKFIWKIYPSA

-99 NSFNLF
+99 SDFNLF

-114 TSVISDDFGNIYAA
+114 TSVISDDSGNIYAA
-128 TAPYARIIK
+128 TGPYARIIK
-137 YDSSGSEIWSKN
+137 YDNAGNEIWSKN
-149 VDDMY
+149 VDDTY

-161 NTGNLYAAAGGNNA
+161 NNGNLYAAAGGNNA
-175 RVLKIS
+175 RVLKITS
-181 ADGNITEILKT
+181 AGNITEILKT
-192 EEQHAMSLYFD
+192 DEQHAMSLYFD
-203 SKKNKLYIGTAGRG
+203 SKNNKLYVGTAGRG
-217 LVLSLDLAT
+217 LVLAIDLAT
-226 NSENIAFKTLYDTAQ
+226 NLENPSSKTLYDTAQ

-257 GTATREPYY
+257 GTATREPSY

-275 GKQADDRD
+275 GKSADDNAK
-283 REFRNSLYR
+283 EFRNSLYK

-310 FALSSDKDNNIYF
+310 FALSSDNDNNIYF

-333 INGEDGLLSYIGGLE
+333 INGNDGLLSYIGGLD
-348 NKTISTFSATED
+348 NKILSTFSATKD

-369 GEIYKMK
+369 GEIYKMQ
-376 NGNPSEGSFISDTLD
+376 NNNLSEGSFVSDTLD

-402 AMTSK
+402 AMTTV
-407 PNGSDI
+407 PEGSDI
-413 LFEVRTGN
+413 SFEVRTGN
-421 VARVDNTWSDFIPI
+421 VARVDNTWSDFVPI

-442 VPDGRFLQFKVTMK
+442 VPDGRFMQFRVKMK
-456 TSNADSVPVLSS
+456 TSNSESVPVLSS
-468 MDFTYVENNLAPDV
+468 MDFTYIENNLPPDV

-489 YYKQQNDSN
+489 HYKQQNDSN
-498 ETAKSPQLEEN
+498 ETTKSPQLEEN

-544 NLENSYFRLKS
+544 NLENSYFRFKS
-555 YLMPSGIYDFRITA
+555 YLMPSGIYDFKITA
-569 SDRNDNP
+569 SDRHDNP
-576 IDLAKTKTLEVL
+576 IDLSKTKTLEVL
-588 NIKYDNDPPEILDFK
+588 NIKYDNDPPEIFDFT
-603 VNSENAERTA
+603 VNTEGNA
-613 RRKITFRA
+613 RKITFRV
-621 EDKLSFLKTVRYST
+621 EDKLSFLKTVRYSA
-635 ITEEWNYIVPD
+635 ITEEWHYIIPD

-651 SMNES
+651 SMSEN
-656 FTIIIDDEN
+656 FTILIEDEN
-665 AGSITI
+665 TGSITI
-671 EVSDT
+671 EVLDT
-676 EGNVKFYSFII
+676 EGNIKFYSFVI

>member
-1 MKIAKITLILLI
+1 MKIAKIILILLI
-13 LSHIFNTVFGVVTRN
+13 LSNTNIFGVVTRN
-28 YSSSRKGFYNNGTYN
+28 YSSSRKGFYNNGTYD

-48 EQGSLVLAPIIEKDG
+48 EQGSLILAPIIEKDG
-63 AIDGKFIWKIYPSK
+63 AIEGKFIWKIYNSS
-77 DGSMYAAISGNGAE
+77 DGSMYAAISGDGAE
-91 LYKRNAGE
+91 LYKREVGE
-99 NSFNLF
+99 SDFNLF

-114 TSVISDDFGNIYAA
+114 TSVISDNSGNIYAA

-137 YDSSGSEIWSKN
+137 YDKSGNEIWSKN
-149 VDDMY
+149 VDDTY

-161 NTGNLYAAAGGNNA
+161 NNGNLYAAAGGNNA

-181 ADGNITEILKT
+181 SNGNITEILKT

-203 SKKNKLYIGTAGRG
+203 SKSNKLYIGTAGRG
-217 LVLSLDLAT
+217 LVLSVDLST
-226 NSENIAFKTLYDTAQ
+226 NLENPSYKTVYDTAQ

-257 GTATREPYY
+257 GTATREPSY

-275 GKQADDRD
+275 GKLSDDSAK
-283 REFRNSLYR
+283 EFRNSLYK

-310 FALSSDKDNNIYF
+310 FALSSDIDNNIYF

-333 INGEDGLLSYIGGLE
+333 INGNDGLLSYIGGLE
-348 NKTISTFSATED
+348 NKTLSTFSATKD
-360 GLYFAVSKT
+360 GLYFAISKT
-369 GEIYKMK
+369 GEIYKMQ

-391 LRLLSKLGSLN
+391 LKVLSKLGSLK
-402 AMTSK
+402 AMTTI
-407 PNGSDI
+407 PDGSDI
-413 LFEVRTGN
+413 SFEVRTGN
-421 VARVDNTWSDFIPI
+421 VARVDNTWSDFTKVS
-435 AEDGKIN
+435 EDGKIN
-442 VPDGRFLQFKVTMK
+442 APDGRFLQFRITMK
-456 TSNADSVPVLSS
+456 NSNANEKSVPILSS
-468 MDFTYVENNLAPDV
+468 MDFTYIENNLPPDV

-489 YYKQQNDSN
+489 YYKQQNDSS
-498 ETAKSPQLEEN
+498 ETTKSPQLEEN

-532 LKGER
+532 LKGEK

-544 NLENSYFRLKS
+544 NLETPYFRFKS

-569 SDRNDNP
+569 SDRFDNP
-576 IDLAKTKTLEVL
+576 IDLSKTKTLEVL
-588 NIKYDNDPPEILDFK
+588 NIKYDNDSPEIFDFAVK
-603 VNSENAERTA
+603 TEGNKRI
-613 RRKITFRA
+613 ITFRA

-635 ITEEWNYIVPD
+635 ITEEWHYILPD

-651 SMNES
+651 SMSEN
-656 FTIIIDDEN
+656 FTIIIEDEE

-671 EVSDT
+671 EVFDT
-676 EGNVKFYSFII
+676 EGNIKYYSFVI

>member
-1 MKIAKITLILLI
+1 MKIAKIILIVLI
-13 LSHIFNTVFGVVTRN
+13 LSQITVFGVVTRN

-63 AIDGKFIWKIYPSK
+63 AIDGKFIWKIYPSA

-99 NSFNLF
+99 SDFNLF

-114 TSVISDDFGNIYAA
+114 TSVISDDSGNIYAA
-128 TAPYARIIK
+128 TGPYARIIK
-137 YDSSGSEIWSKN
+137 YDNTGNEIWSKN
-149 VDDMY
+149 VDDTY

-161 NTGNLYAAAGGNNA
+161 NNGNLYAAAGGNNA
-175 RVLKIS
+175 RVLKITS
-181 ADGNITEILKT
+181 AGNITEILKT
-192 EEQHAMSLYFD
+192 DEQHAMSLYFD
-203 SKKNKLYIGTAGRG
+203 SKNNKLYVGTAGRG
-217 LVLSLDLAT
+217 LVLAIDLAT
-226 NSENIAFKTLYDTAQ
+226 NLENPSSKTLYDTAQ

-257 GTATREPYY
+257 GTATREPSY

-275 GKQADDRD
+275 GKSADDSAK
-283 REFRNSLYR
+283 EFRNSLYK

-310 FALSSDKDNNIYF
+310 FALSSDNDNNIYF

-333 INGEDGLLSYIGGLE
+333 INGNDGLLSYIGGLD
-348 NKTISTFSATED
+348 NKILSTFSATKD

-369 GEIYKMK
+369 GEIYKMQ
-376 NGNPSEGSFISDTLD
+376 NNNLSEGSFVSDTLD

-402 AMTSK
+402 AMTTV
-407 PNGSDI
+407 PEGSDI
-413 LFEVRTGN
+413 SFEVRTGN
-421 VARVDNTWSDFIPI
+421 VARVDNTWSDFVPI

-442 VPDGRFLQFKVTMK
+442 VPDGRFMQFRVKMK
-456 TSNADSVPVLSS
+456 TSNSESVPVLSS
-468 MDFTYVENNLAPDV
+468 MDFTYIENNLPPDV

-489 YYKQQNDSN
+489 HYKQQNDSN
-498 ETAKSPQLEEN
+498 ETTKSPQLEEN

-544 NLENSYFRLKS
+544 NLENSYFRFKS
-555 YLMPSGIYDFRITA
+555 YLMPSGIYDFKITA
-569 SDRNDNP
+569 SDRHDNP

-588 NIKYDNDPPEILDFK
+588 NIKYDNDPPEIFDFA
-603 VNSENAERTA
+603 VNTEGNA
-613 RRKITFRA
+613 RKITFRV
-621 EDKLSFLKTVRYST
+621 EDKLSFLKTVRYSA
-635 ITEEWNYIVPD
+635 ITEEWHYIIPD

-651 SMNES
+651 SMSEN
-656 FTIIIDDEN
+656 FTILIEDEN
-665 AGSITI
+665 TGSITI
-671 EVSDT
+671 EVLDT
-676 EGNVKFYSFII
+676 EGNIKFYSFVI

>member
-1 MKIAKITLILLI
+1 MKIAKIILTVLI
-13 LSHIFNTVFGVVTRN
+13 LSQITVFGVVTRN

-63 AIDGKFIWKIYPSK
+63 AIDGKFIWKIYPSA

-99 NSFNLF
+99 SDFNLF

-114 TSVISDDFGNIYAA
+114 TSVISDDSGNIYAA
-128 TAPYARIIK
+128 TGPYARIIK
-137 YDSSGSEIWSKN
+137 YDNAGNEIWSKN
-149 VDDMY
+149 VDDTY

-161 NTGNLYAAAGGNNA
+161 NNGNLYAAAGGNNA
-175 RVLKIS
+175 RVLKITS
-181 ADGNITEILKT
+181 AGNITEILKT
-192 EEQHAMSLYFD
+192 DEQHAMSLYFD
-203 SKKNKLYIGTAGRG
+203 SKNNKLYVGTAGRG
-217 LVLSLDLAT
+217 LVLAIDLAT
-226 NSENIAFKTLYDTAQ
+226 NLENPSSKTLYDTAQ

-257 GTATREPYY
+257 GTATREPSY

-275 GKQADDRD
+275 GKSADDNAK
-283 REFRNSLYR
+283 EFRNSLYK

-310 FALSSDKDNNIYF
+310 FALSSDNDNNIYF

-333 INGEDGLLSYIGGLE
+333 INGNDGLLSYIGGLD
-348 NKTISTFSATED
+348 NKILSTFSATKD

-369 GEIYKMK
+369 GEIYKMQ
-376 NGNPSEGSFISDTLD
+376 NNNLSEGSFVSDTLD
-391 LRLLSKLGSLN
+391 LRFLSKLGSLN
-402 AMTSK
+402 AMTTV
-407 PNGSDI
+407 PEGSDI
-413 LFEVRTGN
+413 SFEVRTGN
-421 VARVDNTWSDFIPI
+421 VARVDNTWSDFVPI

-442 VPDGRFLQFKVTMK
+442 VPDGRFMQFRVKMK
-456 TSNADSVPVLSS
+456 TSNSESVPVLSS
-468 MDFTYVENNLAPDV
+468 MDFTYIENNLPPDV

-489 YYKQQNDSN
+489 HYKQQNDSN
-498 ETAKSPQLEEN
+498 ETTKSPQLEEN

-532 LKGER
+532 LKGEK

-544 NLENSYFRLKS
+544 NLENSYFRFKS
-555 YLMPSGIYDFRITA
+555 YLMPSGIYDFKITA
-569 SDRNDNP
+569 SDRHDNP
-576 IDLAKTKTLEVL
+576 IDLSKTKTLEVL
-588 NIKYDNDPPEILDFK
+588 NIKYDNDPPEIFDFA
-603 VNSENAERTA
+603 VNTEGNA
-613 RRKITFRA
+613 RKITFRV
-621 EDKLSFLKTVRYST
+621 EDKLSFLKTVRYSA
-635 ITEEWNYIVPD
+635 ITEEWHYIIPD

-651 SMNES
+651 SMSEN
-656 FTIIIDDEN
+656 FTILIKDEN
-665 AGSITI
+665 TGSITI
-671 EVSDT
+671 EVLDT
-676 EGNVKFYSFII
+676 EGNIKFYSFVI

>member
-1 MKIAKITLILLI
+1 MKIVKIILILLI
-13 LSHIFNTVFGVVTRN
+13 LSNTNIFGVVTRN
-28 YSSSRKGFYNNGTYN
+28 YSSSRKGFYNNGTYD

-48 EQGSLVLAPIIEKDG
+48 EQGSLILAPIIEKDG
-63 AIDGKFIWKIYPSK
+63 AIEGKFIWKIYNSS
-77 DGSMYAAISGNGAE
+77 DGSMYAAISGDGAE
-91 LYKRNAGE
+91 LYKREAGE
-99 NSFNLF
+99 SDFNLF

-114 TSVISDDFGNIYAA
+114 TSVISDNSGNIYAA

-137 YDSSGSEIWSKN
+137 YDKLGNEIWSKN
-149 VDDMY
+149 VDDTY

-161 NTGNLYAAAGGNNA
+161 NNGNLYAAAGGNNA

-181 ADGNITEILKT
+181 SNGNITEILKT

-203 SKKNKLYIGTAGRG
+203 SKNNKLYIGTAGRG
-217 LVLSLDLAT
+217 LVLSVDLST
-226 NSENIAFKTLYDTAQ
+226 NLENPSYKTVYDTAQ

-257 GTATREPYY
+257 GTATREPSY

-275 GKQADDRD
+275 GKSADDSVK
-283 REFRNSLYR
+283 EFRNSLYK

-310 FALSSDKDNNIYF
+310 FALSSDIDNNIYF

-333 INGEDGLLSYIGGLE
+333 INGNDGLLSYIGGLE
-348 NKTISTFSATED
+348 NKTLSTFSATKD
-360 GLYFAVSKT
+360 GLYFAISKT
-369 GEIYKMK
+369 GEIYKMQ

-391 LRLLSKLGSLN
+391 LKFLSKLGSLKV
-402 AMTSK
+402 MTTI
-407 PNGSDI
+407 PDGSDI
-413 LFEVRTGN
+413 SFEVRTGN
-421 VARVDNTWSDFIPI
+421 VARVDNTWSDFTKVS
-435 AEDGKIN
+435 EDGKIN
-442 VPDGRFLQFKVTMK
+442 APDGRFLQFRITMK
-456 TSNADSVPVLSS
+456 NSNANEKSVPVLSS
-468 MDFTYVENNLAPDV
+468 MDFTYIENNLPPDV

-489 YYKQQNDSN
+489 YYKQQNDSS
-498 ETAKSPQLEEN
+498 ETTKSPQLEEN

-532 LKGER
+532 LKGEK

-544 NLENSYFRLKS
+544 NLETPYFRFKS

-569 SDRNDNP
+569 SDRFDNP
-576 IDLAKTKTLEVL
+576 IDLSKTKTLEVL
-588 NIKYDNDPPEILDFK
+588 NIKYDNDSPEIFDFAVK
-603 VNSENAERTA
+603 IEGNKRI
-613 RRKITFRA
+613 ITFRA

-635 ITEEWNYIVPD
+635 ITEEWHYILPD

-651 SMNES
+651 SMNEN
-656 FTIIIDDEN
+656 FTIIIDDEE

-671 EVSDT
+671 EVLDT
-676 EGNVKFYSFII
+676 EGNIKYYSFVI

>member
-1 MKIAKITLILLI
+1 MKIAKIILILLI
-13 LSHIFNTVFGVVTRN
+13 LSNTNIFGVVTRN
-28 YSSSRKGFYNNGTYN
+28 YSSSRKGFYNNGTYD

-48 EQGSLVLAPIIEKDG
+48 EQGSLILAPIIEKDG
-63 AIDGKFIWKIYPSK
+63 AIEGKFIWKIYNSS
-77 DGSMYAAISGNGAE
+77 DGSMYAAISGDGAE

-99 NSFNLF
+99 SNFNLF

-114 TSVISDDFGNIYAA
+114 TSVISDNSGNIYAA

-137 YDSSGSEIWSKN
+137 YDKSGNEIWSKN
-149 VDDMY
+149 VDDTY

-161 NTGNLYAAAGGNNA
+161 NNGNLYAAAGGNNA

-181 ADGNITEILKT
+181 SNGNITEILKT

-203 SKKNKLYIGTAGRG
+203 SKNNKLYIGTAGRG
-217 LVLSLDLAT
+217 LVLSVDLST
-226 NSENIAFKTLYDTAQ
+226 NLENPSYKTVYDTAQ

-257 GTATREPYY
+257 GTATREPSY

-275 GKQADDRD
+275 GKLADDSAK
-283 REFRNSLYR
+283 EFRNSLYK

-310 FALSSDKDNNIYF
+310 FALSSDIDNNIYF

-333 INGEDGLLSYIGGLE
+333 INGNDGLLSYIGGLE
-348 NKTISTFSATED
+348 NKTLSTFSATKD
-360 GLYFAVSKT
+360 GLYFAISKT
-369 GEIYKMK
+369 GEIYKMQ

-391 LRLLSKLGSLN
+391 LKLLSKLGSLK
-402 AMTSK
+402 AMTTI
-407 PNGSDI
+407 PEGSDI
-413 LFEVRTGN
+413 SFEVRTGN
-421 VARVDNTWSDFIPI
+421 IARVDNTWSDFVPI
-435 AEDGKIN
+435 AKDGKIN
-442 VPDGRFLQFKVTMK
+442 APDGRFLQFKITMK
-456 TSNADSVPVLSS
+456 NSNANEKSVPVLSS
-468 MDFTYVENNLAPDV
+468 MDFTYIENNLPPDV

-489 YYKQQNDSN
+489 YYKQQNDSS
-498 ETAKSPQLEEN
+498 ETTKSPQLEEN

-532 LKGER
+532 LKGEK

-544 NLENSYFRLKS
+544 NLETPYFRFKS

-569 SDRNDNP
+569 SDRFDNP
-576 IDLAKTKTLEVL
+576 IDLSKTKTLEVL
-588 NIKYDNDPPEILDFK
+588 NIKYDNDSPEIFDFAVK
-603 VNSENAERTA
+603 IEGNKRI
-613 RRKITFRA
+613 ITFRA

-635 ITEEWNYIVPD
+635 ITEEWHYILPD

-651 SMNES
+651 SMSEN
-656 FTIIIDDEN
+656 FTIIIEDKE

-671 EVSDT
+671 EVLDT
-676 EGNVKFYSFII
+676 EGNIKYYSFVI

>member
-1 MKIAKITLILLI
+1 MKIAKIILTVLI
-13 LSHIFNTVFGVVTRN
+13 LSQITVFGVVTRN

-63 AIDGKFIWKIYPSK
+63 AIDGKFIWKIYPSA

-99 NSFNLF
+99 SDFNLF

-114 TSVISDDFGNIYAA
+114 TSVISDDSGNIYAA
-128 TAPYARIIK
+128 TGPYARIIK
-137 YDSSGSEIWSKN
+137 YDNAGNEIWSKN
-149 VDDMY
+149 VDDTY

-161 NTGNLYAAAGGNNA
+161 NNGNLYAAAGGNNA
-175 RVLKIS
+175 RVLKITS
-181 ADGNITEILKT
+181 AGNITEILKT
-192 EEQHAMSLYFD
+192 DEQHAMSLYFD
-203 SKKNKLYIGTAGRG
+203 SKNNKLYVGTAGRG
-217 LVLSLDLAT
+217 LVLAIDLAT
-226 NSENIAFKTLYDTAQ
+226 NLENPSSKTLYDTAQ

-257 GTATREPYY
+257 GTATREPSY

-275 GKQADDRD
+275 GKSADDSAK
-283 REFRNSLYR
+283 EFRNSLYK

-310 FALSSDKDNNIYF
+310 FALSSDNDNNIYF

-333 INGEDGLLSYIGGLE
+333 INGNDGLISYIGGLD
-348 NKTISTFSATED
+348 NKILSTFSATKD

-369 GEIYKMK
+369 GEIYKMQ
-376 NGNPSEGSFISDTLD
+376 NNNLSEGSFVSDTLD
-391 LRLLSKLGSLN
+391 LRFLSKLGSLN
-402 AMTSK
+402 AMTTV
-407 PNGSDI
+407 PEGSDI
-413 LFEVRTGN
+413 SFEVRTGN
-421 VARVDNTWSDFIPI
+421 VARVDNTWSDFVPI

-442 VPDGRFLQFKVTMK
+442 VPDGRFMQFRVKMK
-456 TSNADSVPVLSS
+456 TSNSESVPVLSS
-468 MDFTYVENNLAPDV
+468 MDFTYIENNLPPDV

-489 YYKQQNDSN
+489 HYKQQNDSN
-498 ETAKSPQLEEN
+498 ETTKSPQLEEN

-544 NLENSYFRLKS
+544 NLENSYFRFKS
-555 YLMPSGIYDFRITA
+555 YLMPSGIYDFKITA
-569 SDRNDNP
+569 SDRHDNP
-576 IDLAKTKTLEVL
+576 IDLSKTKTLEVL
-588 NIKYDNDPPEILDFK
+588 NIKYDNDPPEIFDFT
-603 VNSENAERTA
+603 VNTEGNS
-613 RRKITFRA
+613 RKITFRV
-621 EDKLSFLKTVRYST
+621 EDKLSFLKTVRYSE
-635 ITEEWNYIVPD
+635 ITEEWHYIIPD

-651 SMNES
+651 SMSEN
-656 FTIIIDDEN
+656 FTIIIEDEN
-665 AGSITI
+665 TGSITI
-671 EVSDT
+671 EVLDT
-676 EGNVKFYSFII
+676 EGNIKFYSFVI